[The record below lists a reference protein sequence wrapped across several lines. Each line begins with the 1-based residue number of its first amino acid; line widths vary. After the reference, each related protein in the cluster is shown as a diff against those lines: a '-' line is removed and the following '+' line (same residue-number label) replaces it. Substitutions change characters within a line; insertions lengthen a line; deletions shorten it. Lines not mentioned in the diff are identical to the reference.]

1 MATTVR
7 VYQRIAC
14 APFRTSYE
22 KCPIL
27 LSFKSSLF
35 DCYEDVRDELTT
47 IGVTFESFLVGGALL
62 PQFLENRPLQGLKED
77 QHAEVTLTSRGVEQ
91 EILLLEKTTAQ
102 THNGTQNTNMLTQN
116 PGHIQEGSNVANLHS
131 IADAS
136 TAGNPVRQPLQV
148 VFSPVM
154 NNISSPH
161 ISPSVVSNQT
171 ASPNSG
177 AWGGSTSS
185 VPRFSE
191 PVSRLIG
198 RSRCSPGDRNLRQAS
213 LFETKAFYDRER
225 MNSAPT
231 EDYLKAPTTVKYRK
245 PSMPTEYLHNAIM
258 EVNINYSLKRMR
270 TTSTK

>member
-1 MATTVR
+1 MGSTLGDGRAR
-7 VYQRIAC
+7 VDEPPC
-14 APFRTSYE
+14 
-22 KCPIL
+22 L
-27 LSFKSSLF
+27 L
-35 DCYEDVRDELTT
+35 V
-47 IGVTFESFLVGGALL
+47 VT
-62 PQFLENRPLQGLKED
+62 
-77 QHAEVTLTSRGVEQ
+77 
-91 EILLLEKTTAQ
+91 
-102 THNGTQNTNMLTQN
+102 
-116 PGHIQEGSNVANLHS
+116 S

-185 VPRFSE
+185 APRFSE

-231 EDYLKAPTTVKYRK
+231 EDYL
-245 PSMPTEYLHNAIM
+245 
-258 EVNINYSLKRMR
+258 VNRRFLENWHIGTNGVR
-270 TTSTK
+270 TLMHMVA